1 MKYDEAKLKFI
12 QGWGSLGTN
21 WGINRTMAQIH
32 ALLLIS
38 PKSLSTENVMEEL
51 KISRGNVNMNM
62 RELINWGLV
71 RKDLIPGERKE
82 FFYAEKDIWKAA
94 MQIIKERRKREV
106 EPLMQVLS
114 ELKTLD
120 KEDKSE
126 GAKEFKKTVTNI
138 EEVMG
143 KADVALEKLSKAQ
156 DNWLLGGL
164 MKLVK

>member
-38 PKSLSTENVMEEL
+38 PKSLSTEDVMEEL

-71 RKDLIPGERKE
+71 RKDLKPGERKE

-94 MQIIKERRKREV
+94 MQIIKERRKREID
-106 EPLMQVLS
+106 PLLQVLN
-114 ELKTLD
+114 ELKTVD
-120 KEDKSE
+120 KEDKSDE
-126 GAKEFKKTVTNI
+126 AKEFKKTVNNI

-156 DNWLLGGL
+156 DNWLMGGL
-164 MKLVK
+164 MKLLK